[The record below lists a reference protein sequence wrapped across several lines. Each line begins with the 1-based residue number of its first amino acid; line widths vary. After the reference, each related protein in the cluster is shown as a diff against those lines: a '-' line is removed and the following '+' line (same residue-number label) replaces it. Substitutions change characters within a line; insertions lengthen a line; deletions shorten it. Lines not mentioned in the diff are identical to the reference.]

1 MNVNRS
7 KSLSCIA
14 LRQSNQN
21 IEIVPQEA
29 CIQHKGPE
37 TMLQERQAREMA
49 TSVNASTESRR
60 ATVLRRP
67 SAHEQKRLSVF

>member
-1 MNVNRS
+1 
-7 KSLSCIA
+7 IA